1 MNWIETIIVAIVE
14 GLTEF
19 LPVSSTGHMII
30 TQNLLGVPQGDPF
43 VHAFTFIIQFGAILS
58 VVCLYWKRFFQFDH
72 TPAPEGSNEIYT
84 AGKRL
89 YRDPDNKMVAGVLS
103 GFAAYTKTDPLLWRL
118 GMVILT
124 FLFGSGLL
132 IYLVLA
138 ITMPTIGRPSWLR
151 RMRHKYYFYWLLFV
165 GVLPAVVIGLLAK
178 KSGLLDWLLDSV
190 EVVAVM
196 LVVGGIFMLYCDK
209 LFNKGSDE
217 NRVNEPRAFKIGL
230 FQCISVIPGV
240 SRSMATIVGGMTQG
254 LTRKRAAEFSFF
266 LAVPTMAGATL
277 LDLLDLLKGDTSWA
291 TTHNITMLI
300 LGCVV
305 AFIVALLAMKWFV
318 NFLTKYGFKAF
329 GYYRI
334 VVGTIIIVLLL
345 TGHSLVMVD

>member
-1 MNWIETIIVAIVE
+1 MDWIQTVIIAIVE

-58 VVCLYWKRFFQFDH
+58 VVCLYWRRFFQLDN
-72 TPAPEGSNEIYT
+72 TPAPEGST
-84 AGKRL
+84 TLQKLKHR
-89 YRDPDNKMVAGVLS
+89 
-103 GFAAYTKTDPLLWRL
+103 F
-118 GMVILT
+118 
-124 FLFGSGLL
+124 
-132 IYLVLA
+132 
-138 ITMPTIGRPSWLR
+138 
-151 RMRHKYYFYWLLFV
+151 YFYWLLFV
-165 GVLPAVVIGLLAK
+165 GLVPAMVIGLLAK

-190 EVVAVM
+190 LVVAIM
-196 LVVGGIFMLYCDK
+196 LVVGGVFMLYCDR
-209 LFNKGSDE
+209 LFNKGSE
-217 NRVNEPRAFKIGL
+217 ANKVNEKRAFRIGV

-254 LTRKRAAEFSFF
+254 LTRQRAAEFSFF

-277 LDLLDLLKGDTSWA
+277 LDLLDLMKEDALWA
-291 TTHNITMLI
+291 TAHNITMLL

-305 AFIVALLAMKWFV
+305 AFVVALLAMKWFV
-318 NFLTKYGFKAF
+318 AFLTKYGFKAF
-329 GYYRI
+329 GIYRI
-334 VVGTIIIVLLL
+334 IVGGIILVMLL